1 MTSRRL
7 SSLLLI
13 IVSALSAA
21 AQINIERALNVGRN
35 ALFFDDYVLAIQYF
49 NQVIELKPRMAEPYL
64 LRAIAKYNLDD
75 FNGAEADA
83 SAALNRNPFLP
94 DAWEVRAVARQN
106 LGKTEEAIGDY
117 RGALRQ
123 LPLNIHLLFNM
134 AIAQNEAGLYADAD
148 STFAVLLKEYPRF
161 DNGFVGRAQLNLERG
176 DTAAATADLT
186 RALEINPSSGQAHVL
201 RSMISYNSGDW
212 QAALADIEEAIRLQP
227 SHTALRINRAVLRYN
242 LDDLNGALADF
253 NYVIDADPLNSVALY
268 NRALL
273 RAELNDNDRAVADLN
288 RVISMNPND
297 LRARYNRAAILAE
310 KHDIEGALSDINAV
324 IEAYPMMESAYGLR
338 SHIYTL
344 AGDDRKARADA
355 SRSMQLAQ
363 RPVSSDNKR
372 HDNTQRQ
379 ATESDTAGNDDNTSA
394 RFDTLLTI
402 NTDSETGP
410 QQKFNNGSIRG
421 RIQDRDV
428 KVEIQPIYTLSY
440 YVAGTANDNGMLDS
454 DIYVR
459 EVADINDSRSLH
471 FVIHVTN
478 SLPSF
483 TRSEDI
489 DRHFE
494 SIRNYGSAIAA
505 GSPRAIDYF
514 GRAMDHVTVHNYD
527 AAIADLDKA
536 LELTPDFASA
546 WFLRSVA
553 RYRIIEAKRGE
564 VTDITSDNTEQQIA
578 ARNRLAID
586 QILTDLDQAIQI
598 SPRMAPAWF
607 NRGTILLMMKD
618 YEGAID
624 AFTRAIEIEPD
635 MAAAWF
641 NRGYAHYSLGNR
653 DAATADISRA
663 GQLGILSG
671 YNLLKRMAR

>member
-1 MTSRRL
+1 MTSKRL

-13 IVSALSAA
+13 IVSALCAS

-75 FNGAEADA
+75 FNGAETDA
-83 SAALNRNPFLP
+83 SAALDRNPFLP

-161 DNGFVGRAQLNLERG
+161 DNGYVGRAQLNLERG

-201 RSMISYNSGDW
+201 RSMISYNSGDY
-212 QAALADIEEAIRLQP
+212 QTALADMEEAIRLQP

-253 NYVIDADPLNSVALY
+253 NYVIEADPLNSVALF

-310 KHDIEGALSDINAV
+310 KRDIEGALADVNAV
-324 IEAYPMMESAYGLR
+324 IDAYPTMESAYGLR
-338 SHIYTL
+338 SHIYSL
-344 AGDDRKARADA
+344 AGDNRKARADA
-355 SRSMQLAQ
+355 NRSMQLAQ
-363 RPVSSDNKR
+363 RPVNDEN
-372 HDNTQRQ
+372 DNTPQP
-379 ATESDTAGNDDNTSA
+379 TAGGDSDGNDNNTSA

-402 NTDSETGP
+402 NTDSETEP

-421 RIQDRDV
+421 RVQDRDV

-454 DIYVR
+454 DVYVR
-459 EVADINDSRSLH
+459 EVADINDSRSLR

-564 VTDITSDNTEQQIA
+564 VTDITSDSTEQEIA
-578 ARNRLAID
+578 TRNRLAID
-586 QILTDLDQAIQI
+586 QMLADLDKAIQI

-618 YEGAID
+618 YDGAID

-653 DAATADISRA
+653 DAATTDISRA